1 MVAMRL
7 PGRRGDGSAVVTGWT
22 AIYTLGLPRAI
33 GARRRDEVAGDLDA
47 ESLDAMR
54 HGTQATLFRDRLIR
68 LLLGIPADISW
79 RLIDAPAMARDL
91 RIPTDWVPLSRWSSM
106 LIGIVAIGSSSAFA
120 ILAVPLITGQMTSES
135 WTGWAP
141 MGFVLGLAAVV
152 IGNLLAVPWPRRG
165 ATVTTLGVAVGL
177 VATPWLWGC
186 WLLPLLAVLVRLY
199 QVSEGSARSR
209 PR

>member
-1 MVAMRL
+1 MRAMRL

-33 GARRRDEVAGDLDA
+33 GARRRDEVAGDLDS

-54 HGTQATLFRDRLIR
+54 HGTQATLFRDRMIR
-68 LLLGIPADISW
+68 LLLGMPADLSW
-79 RLIDAPAMARDL
+79 RLVDAPAMARDQ
-91 RIPTDWVPLSRWSSM
+91 RERSDWVPLSRWSSM
-106 LIGIVAIGSSSAFA
+106 LMAIVAVGSGGAFV
-120 ILAVPLITGQMTSES
+120 ILAVPLITGQVASES

-141 MGFVLGLAAVV
+141 MGFAFGLAAVT
-152 IGNLLAVPWPRRG
+152 IGNLLAVPWPGRG
-165 ATVTTLGVAVGL
+165 AAITTLGVVAGL

-199 QVSEGSARSR
+199 QASEGSARSR